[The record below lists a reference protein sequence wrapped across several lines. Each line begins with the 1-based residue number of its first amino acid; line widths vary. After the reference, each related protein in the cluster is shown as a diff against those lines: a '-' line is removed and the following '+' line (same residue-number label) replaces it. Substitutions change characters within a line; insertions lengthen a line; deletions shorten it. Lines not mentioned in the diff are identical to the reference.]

1 MNEATV
7 RAMVFSTFVFGNMF
21 LILNTLSKTRSW
33 WSVLKERNR
42 AVVIIFTLA
51 FVLLFMTLK
60 VPFLQSIFSFEF
72 PGYINLLKV
81 FLSAFGMLLILE
93 LLKQLQVRHKYN
105 KV

>member
-1 MNEATV
+1 
-7 RAMVFSTFVFGNMF
+7 
-21 LILNTLSKTRSW
+21 LSKTRSW
-33 WSVLKERNR
+33 WAVLKERNR

-81 FLSAFGMLLILE
+81 FLLAFGMLLILE
-93 LLKQLQVRHKYN
+93 LLKKMQVRHKYIN
-105 KV
+105 SK